1 MKTLLLNKIL
11 IILVVIGSIAWD
23 FEPASLT
30 RSTMFQSAPPL
41 QEKPV
46 VARVFF
52 ADQADLNRLARELD
66 IWEVHHREGYL
77 VALLRADQYARL
89 QQTGYRV
96 ELDQTQTTLQSQP
109 LQRPPGWI
117 TSIPGYS
124 CYRTITETYA
134 SLSQLTNTYP
144 NLASWVDIGD
154 SWDKFTPSGP
164 DGYDLFA
171 LILTNKSKPGPK
183 PKFFLMAEIHA
194 RELATAEL
202 ATRFAE
208 RLVADYGLD
217 PDITWLLDYNEI
229 HIVPMTNPDGR
240 KWAEQ
245 TYWWRKNT
253 DSNDGCTTSD
263 YGTDLNRNS
272 SFGWGGSSTDPCNE
286 EYQGPSAASEPETQA
301 IQNYVAS
308 ILPDQRGSG
317 EDAAPITTTGVFITL
332 HSYGELV
339 LFPYWFRTTP
349 TPNDRQLEILGRKFG
364 YFNNYK
370 VCQAGKINCEYAAT
384 GTTDDWA
391 YGQLGVAA
399 YTFEVGTAFFESCTS
414 FEGTVLPKNLPA
426 LLYAFK
432 AARRP
437 YQSPAGPDSI
447 TVTVPL
453 TLVIA
458 GTPVTL
464 TAVADDTRYNS
475 NGGGILPEPV
485 QNIAAARYTV
495 DAPSWITGVVS
506 YSMAPSDGA
515 WSSPTETVRTVV
527 NTAGWSPGRHLL
539 LVESQDAVG
548 NWGVPG
554 AVFLRIAEQYGVTLT
569 PAVAMGQAHPGQTVS
584 YTLQLTNTGNV
595 SDTFDLVASGNTWT
609 TTVPSSVGPV
619 TPGSRTDLTVTVN
632 IPATAVGGA
641 TNTAIVTA
649 ASRADHTRSATAT
662 LTTTA
667 SFHALRVTPAASVQS
682 ADPGAQVTY
691 TLWVTNTGNVSDTF
705 DMSVAGNAWTTIVAP
720 PVGPLAAGVGVPQ
733 SVSVSVPM
741 TALAGTTDTAKI
753 TLASQ
758 GDPTQ
763 SSTSVLTTTT
773 SAVYGLKVEPSAM
786 VQSAKPGAQV
796 MYTLWVT
803 NTGNI
808 ADAFD
813 VSIAGNAWTTIVVS
827 QVGPLSPGN
836 GADLGVIV
844 SIPVTAPSGTMD
856 AVQVTLTSQA
866 DRSKSFTP
874 VLTTTCIVRGLAL
887 EPSVMAQSGAPGT
900 SVTYTLHL
908 TNTGDMTDTF
918 ALHHVGNTWDVHLWP
933 AIGITL
939 TPNVGSDVM
948 VRVTIPLTVTGR
960 LSDTVRVE
968 VMGIGVYGVSVLTT
982 QVIFQIYVPLVTN
995 YYSVQSESRLQ
1006 LKARLQRR

>member
-30 RSTMFQSAPPL
+30 RSTLFQSAPPL

-46 VARVFF
+46 VARVYF

-77 VALLRADQYARL
+77 VALLRADQYAHL

-96 ELDQTQTTLQSQP
+96 EVDQTLTTLVGQP
-109 LQRPPGWI
+109 LPLAPVRAAG
-117 TSIPGYS
+117 IPDYP
-124 CYRTITETYA
+124 CYRTVTETYA
-134 SLSQLTNTYP
+134 SLSQLTTTYP

-154 SWDKFTPSGP
+154 SWDKFTSGGP
-164 DGYDLFA
+164 DGDDLFA

-183 PKFFLMAEIHA
+183 PQFFLMAEIHA

-208 RLVADYGLD
+208 RLVANYGLD

-245 TYWWRKNT
+245 AYLWRKNT
-253 DSNDGCTTSD
+253 DNNDGCTTFPN

-272 SFGWGGSSTDPCNE
+272 SFGWGGASTSPCNI

-301 IQNYVAS
+301 IQNYVTS

-317 EDAAPITTTGVFITL
+317 DGDAAPITTTGIFISL

-339 LFPYWFRTTP
+339 LFPYWFLTTP
-349 TPNDRQLEILGRKFG
+349 TPNDTQLETLGRKFG
-364 YFNNYK
+364 YFNNYA
-370 VCQAGKINCEYAAT
+370 VCQAGESGCEYPAT

-391 YGQLGVAA
+391 YGDLGVAA
-399 YTFEVGTAFFESCTS
+399 YTFEVGTTFFEECSS

-426 LLYAFK
+426 LVYAFK

-475 NGGGILPEPV
+475 NGWGTEPV

-495 DAPSWITGVVS
+495 DAPSWITGIVS
-506 YSMAPSDGA
+506 YSMAPSDGV
-515 WSSPTETVRTVV
+515 WNSPTETVRTVV

-539 LVESQDAVG
+539 FVESQDAVG

-554 AVFLRIAEQYGVTLT
+554 AVFLRIAEQYGVALT

-649 ASRADHTRSATAT
+649 TSRADHTRSATAT

-705 DMSVAGNAWTTIVAP
+705 DMSVAGNAWTTIVAT

-753 TLASQ
+753 TLTSR

-763 SSTSVLTTTT
+763 SSTSVLTTTAN
-773 SAVYGLKVEPSAM
+773 AVHSWVLEPSAM
-786 VQSAKPGAQV
+786 
-796 MYTLWVT
+796 TR
-803 NTGNI
+803 
-808 ADAFD
+808 
-813 VSIAGNAWTTIVVS
+813 
-827 QVGPLSPGN
+827 
-836 GADLGVIV
+836 
-844 SIPVTAPSGTMD
+844 SGD
-856 AVQVTLTSQA
+856 
-866 DRSKSFTP
+866 
-874 VLTTTCIVRGLAL
+874 
-887 EPSVMAQSGAPGT
+887 PGT
-900 SVTYTLHL
+900 SVTYTLRF
-908 TNTGDMTDTF
+908 TNTGNTAETF
-918 ALHHVGNTWDVHLWP
+918 ALDYAGNTWDVQLSP
-933 AIGITL
+933 AISATL

-948 VRVTIPLTVTGR
+948 VRVTIPPTVTGV
-960 LSDTVRVE
+960 LSDTVIVE
-968 VMGIGVYGVSVLTT
+968 VTGAGVSRASALTT
-982 QVIFQIYVPLVTN
+982 RVVFHTYLPFVTRN
-995 YYSVQSESRLQ
+995 
-1006 LKARLQRR
+1006 